1 MELKDLKDPIEIVKL
16 IRTLLDESIDEAIRT
31 DDLEETIEDVYDF
44 WNKSIVRV
52 YKLIE
57 SKLILLDIALINLKI
72 HDEEKYYKLRDIVCS
87 LDNDIEEYYAHQ
99 EQYAPYPSTP
109 PKIIKKYITD
119 LENNHF
125 VPSSVDFQPKE
136 LKEIFQKEI
145 IEEVEFPKL
154 EITTIPDRVRLIM
167 ELGIIEHL
175 EREFPILK
183 GNKKKL
189 TELLM
194 QFMQIKYNSLQP
206 VVRTIE
212 YEESHEEK
220 PKLTKKVQNVI
231 NKYKY
236 EK

>member
-31 DDLEETIEDVYDF
+31 EDLEETIEDVYDF

-87 LDNDIEEYYAHQ
+87 LDNDIEEYYTHQ

-109 PKIIKKYITD
+109 PKIIKKHITD

-125 VPSSVDFQPKE
+125 VPSSVEHQPKE
-136 LKEIFQKEI
+136 LKENFQKEI

-167 ELGIIEHL
+167 ELGIIAHL
-175 EREFPILK
+175 EREYPILK

-206 VVRTIE
+206 VIRTIE
-212 YEESHEEK
+212 YEESHEQK

-231 NKYKY
+231 NKYK
-236 EK
+236 